1 MERNDLNLY
10 VGAMTGTSLDGIEV
24 ALIGFERDAQGLEQ
38 GLPRL
43 LSHHHEAYPARL
55 REEVLSISQ
64 GQRFTMQQWGSVQ
77 IQVARFY
84 VQAVQALLRQAQVS
98 ADQIIAVG
106 AHGQT
111 VHHQPIDPLGRS
123 GAAAV
128 RFTLQLGEPNT
139 MAVALGIPVVTDFRN
154 RDMAL
159 GGQGAPLACS
169 FHDIVFRSP
178 DRTRVVLNLGG
189 IANVTVLQP
198 GRDAVGYD
206 TGPANIL
213 LDHWSMQCRG
223 LAYDANGDWAATGA
237 VINDLL
243 RAMLAEPYFKQRLPK
258 STGRELFNAD
268 WLRRHLQRHATAK
281 AQDVQRT
288 LLELT
293 AQTVADQVLAQG
305 PVGEVLVCG
314 GGSRNSLLLERLAAL
329 CPGWRVSSTDSV
341 GIAAEAVEAAA
352 FAVFAQRTFR
362 GQAVSVPS
370 VTGASRSCILGNVFP
385 P

>member
-1 MERNDLNLY
+1 MNLF
-10 VGAMTGTSLDGIEV
+10 VGAMTGTSLDGIEA
-24 ALIGFERDAQGLEQ
+24 ALIGFERDAQGLER
-38 GLPRL
+38 GLPRVL
-43 LSHHHEAYPARL
+43 AHQHDAYPAQL
-55 REEVLSISQ
+55 RDEVLSISQ
-64 GQRFTMQQWGSVQ
+64 GQLFTMQQLGSVH
-77 IQVARFY
+77 IQVARCY

-98 ADQIIAVG
+98 TEQIIAVG

-128 RFTLQLGEPNT
+128 RFTLQLGEPHT
-139 MAVALGIPVVTDFRN
+139 MAVALGVPVVADFRN

-169 FHDIVFRSP
+169 FHDIVFRSA
-178 DRTRVVLNLGG
+178 DTTRVVLNLGG
-189 IANVTVLQP
+189 IANVTVLHP
-198 GRDAVGYD
+198 GQDAIGYD

-213 LDHWSMQCRG
+213 LDQWIMQCQG
-223 LAYDANGDWAATGA
+223 LAYDANGDWAARGA
-237 VINDLL
+237 VINALL
-243 RAMLAEPYFKQRLPK
+243 RTMLDEPYFRQGLPK
-258 STGRELFNAD
+258 STGRELFNAA
-268 WLRRHLQRHATAK
+268 WLRRHLQAYAAAK

-293 AQTVADQVLAQG
+293 AQTVANQVLAQG
-305 PVGEVLVCG
+305 PAGEVLVCG
-314 GGSRNSLLLERLAAL
+314 GGSRNSLLLDRLASL
-329 CPGWRVSSTDSV
+329 CKNWRVRSTDSV
-341 GIAAEAVEAAA
+341 GIAADAVEAAA